1 MATGHPDRLQEE
13 LREARRQ
20 ERVNGAYLFEGPPGT
35 GKQEMALWFARLLL
49 CRDNHRDPCGSCPDC
64 RKGVTRDADGRLA
77 SRHPDLKVLAP
88 ADGPNIRIDQ
98 VRGLQRD
105 LSLVA
110 NEGGW
115 RVALILGAE
124 TLRTEAANA
133 LLKTLEEPPPRTAIL
148 LVASVA
154 LALPRTVCSRTI
166 HLRFAPEPESS
177 IRAALIR
184 AGFNDEDAWLAAA
197 VGGGSTATATGWA
210 EQHLDTAREMRETIE
225 HIRDAPASE
234 ALDFAETFRGSSA
247 ATRRR
252 AEILLAVCGAVA
264 RRGLESASRNG
275 GSTDLER
282 WLDFAESSQRARRE
296 MVRRN
301 LNPQLLVEG
310 LLLDLQET

>member
-1 MATGHPDRLQEE
+1 MASGHPDRLREE

-35 GKQEMALWFARLLL
+35 GKEETAFWFARLLL
-49 CRDNHRDPCGSCPDC
+49 CRQSHRDPCGSCPDC
-64 RKGVTRDADGRLA
+64 RKDVTHDADGRRV
-77 SRHPDLKVLAP
+77 SQHPDLKVLEP
-88 ADGPNIRIDQ
+88 DGPHIRVDQ
-98 VRGLQRD
+98 IRALQRD

-115 RVALILGAE
+115 RVALILEAD

-148 LVASVA
+148 LVVSVA
-154 LALPRTVCSRTI
+154 LALPRTVRSRTI

-177 IRAALIR
+177 IQAALLS
-184 AGFNDEDAWLAAA
+184 AGFNEADAWLAAT
-197 VGGGSTATATGWA
+197 VGGGSTARATEWA
-210 EQHLDTAREMRETIE
+210 AQHLETAREMRETIE
-225 HIRDAPASE
+225 SIRDAPISE

-247 ATRRR
+247 ATRQR

-264 RRGLESASRNG
+264 RRGLERASREG
-275 GSTDLER
+275 GRTGLDR
-282 WLDFAESSQRARRE
+282 WLGFAESTQRARQE
-296 MVRRN
+296 MIRRN